1 MRTYKT
7 KTANRTTY
15 TYKFYSKDG
24 KVENITLRPR
34 ESGVTEVNIKTLHAL
49 DDSEVYYNNKNLK
62 PKRTEEEKA
71 EIEKWKEDYI
81 KREMEYSDS
90 IPSDEEVNEAAER
103 AFPKN
108 YNLSL
113 DYIFGDSEADTDF
126 DKSKLMHKA
135 ALQTQMEESYAT
147 LRIRELME
155 EMTDKQREVLQLVD
169 LDGWTLTEVSKR
181 MGISVKNVSKH
192 RNNARK
198 YIEEN
203 FYK

>member
-1 MRTYKT
+1 MRLRKT
-7 KTANRTTY
+7 RQADRGTY
-15 TYKFYSKDG
+15 TYEPMSENG
-24 KVENITLRPR
+24 RVEKITLRPG
-34 ESGVTEVNIKTLHAL
+34 ENDVTEVDIKILHAL
-49 DDSEVYYNNKNLK
+49 DDSEVYHNNKNLK
-62 PKRTEEEKA
+62 PKRTEEEKE

-81 KREMEYSDS
+81 KREMEHSGS
-90 IPSDEEVNEAAER
+90 APSDDEVNEAAER

-126 DKSKLMHKA
+126 DKSKLMHQA
-135 ALQTQMEESYAT
+135 ALQTQMEESYIT

-155 EMTDKQREVLQLVD
+155 EMTDKQREVLQLVE
-169 LDGWTLTEVSKR
+169 LDGWNLTEVSKR

-192 RNNARK
+192 RDNARK

>member
-1 MRTYKT
+1 MKTYKT
-7 KTANRTTY
+7 KTTKRTTY
-15 TYKFYSKDG
+15 TYKFYGKDG
-24 KVENITLRPR
+24 KVENITLRPG
-34 ESGVTEVNIKTLHAL
+34 EGGVTEANIKTLHAL

-81 KREMEYSDS
+81 KREMEHSGS
-90 IPSDEEVNEAAER
+90 VPSDDEVNDAAER

-126 DKSKLMHKA
+126 DKSKLMHQA
-135 ALQTQMEESYAT
+135 ALQTQMEESYTT

-155 EMTDKQREVLQLVD
+155 EMTDKQREVLQLV
-169 LDGWTLTEVSKR
+169 LNGGSLTDISKI
-181 MGISVKNVSKH
+181 MNISVKNISKH
-192 RNNARK
+192 RDNAMK